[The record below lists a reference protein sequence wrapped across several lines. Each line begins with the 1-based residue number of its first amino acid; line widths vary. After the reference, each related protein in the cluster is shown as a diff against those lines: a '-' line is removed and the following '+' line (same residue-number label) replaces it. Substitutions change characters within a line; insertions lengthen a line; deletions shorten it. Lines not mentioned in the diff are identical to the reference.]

1 MRFYTSELA
10 VALDHLHSH
19 HIIYRDMK
27 PENVLLDRHGHV
39 KLTDFGLSKV
49 HPSPPPCLLSLPL
62 TEREQILL
70 EGNKTAQATTFCGTP
85 EYLAPEL
92 ILHRRHNSGYS

>member
-1 MRFYTSELA
+1 MRFYTAELA

-27 PENVLLDRHGHV
+27 PENVLLDRFGHV

-49 HPSPPPCLLSLPL
+49 SSSLLLSSFL
-62 TEREQILL
+62 
-70 EGNKTAQATTFCGTP
+70 
-85 EYLAPEL
+85 
-92 ILHRRHNSGYS
+92 